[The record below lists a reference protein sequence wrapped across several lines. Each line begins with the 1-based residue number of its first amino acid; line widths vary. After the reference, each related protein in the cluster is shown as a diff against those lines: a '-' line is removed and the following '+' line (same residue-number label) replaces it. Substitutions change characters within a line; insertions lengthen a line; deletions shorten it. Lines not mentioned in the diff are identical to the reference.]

1 MHKVLSFP
9 LGIDPAMLMRVLSQM
24 QIVYRI
30 NYQDDRQILMVERE
44 EDVDNVREIFE
55 QLNREGMLPERNQIS
70 LYPTSTG
77 EFVRTLRRY
86 PATLSL
92 VVMTLI
98 FFPVTFGLSSS
109 DGSLL
114 WLSRL
119 TFVPLAELGG
129 SPIFG
134 TLADVFESG
143 QFWRLLT
150 PMFIHFGILHIVF
163 NLLWVWEVGR
173 RIEVIC
179 GAQRLLMLVLVS
191 SLSANIMQY
200 LFTGPSLYGGMSGV
214 VFGLLGYGF
223 VWSRMRPR
231 ESLRLP
237 DGIYIA
243 MLVLLLV
250 GFSGMLDLAMVGA
263 VANGAHLGGL
273 LAGLLLGGVSA
284 LGGTSDPR

>member
-1 MHKVLSFP
+1 MHTVLSFP
-9 LGIDPAMLMRVLSQM
+9 VGVDPAMLMRVLSQM

-44 EDVDNVREIFE
+44 EDVARVREIFD
-55 QLNREGMLPERNQIS
+55 QLNREGMLPERSQIS
-70 LYPTSTG
+70 LYPTSAG

-92 VVMTLI
+92 VVMTLV
-98 FFPVTFGLSSS
+98 FFPATFGLSSS

-119 TFVPLAELGG
+119 TFVPFAEVGG
-129 SPIFG
+129 FPVFG

-150 PMFIHFGILHIVF
+150 PMFIHFGVLHIVF

-173 RIEVIC
+173 RIEMIC
-179 GAQRLLMLVLVS
+179 GVQRLLMLVLVS
-191 SLSANIMQY
+191 SLSANVMQY

-214 VFGLLGYGF
+214 VFGLLGFGF
-223 VWSRMRPR
+223 VWSRLRPR

-237 DGIYIA
+237 DGIYMA
-243 MLVLLLV
+243 MLVLLVV
-250 GFSGMLDLAMVGA
+250 GFSGVLDLAMVGA

-273 LAGLLLGGVSA
+273 LAGLVLGVLSA
-284 LGGTSDPR
+284 RGGGANPH